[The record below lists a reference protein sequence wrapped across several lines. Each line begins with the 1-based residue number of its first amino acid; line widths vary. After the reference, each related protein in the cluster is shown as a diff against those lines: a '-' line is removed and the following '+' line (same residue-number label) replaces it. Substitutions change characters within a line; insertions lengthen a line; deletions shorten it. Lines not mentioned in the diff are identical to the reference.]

1 MVMDS
6 FYNVFVNPFI
16 RNLTQPFWGAIASGI
31 GGMLSGRSSRPKSIS
46 ADKIKELQK
55 PTQDLVDRQISFADA
70 MMDPR
75 SEINMMLRNFLAQKS
90 AETGA
95 QIGSQVQKIGA
106 MQGVAPAQTMM
117 QARIGM
123 GSQMGNVDMQ
133 LIQALQNQQFKG
145 MNLLQNMTPV
155 QQGLNENLANI
166 NISNVDMQNRNQ
178 FSTGGSLFSTLGS
191 ALTEKGI

>member
-46 ADKIKELQK
+46 ADKIRELQK
-55 PTQDLVDRQISFADA
+55 PTQDLVNRQVQFADD
-70 MMDPR
+70 MMDPM
-75 SEINMMLRNFLAQKS
+75 SDINMQLKRFLAQRS

-95 QIGSQVQKIGA
+95 QVGSQVQKIGA
-106 MQGVAPAQTMM
+106 MQGVSPAQAMM
-117 QARIGM
+117 QARMGM

-133 LIQALQNQQFKG
+133 LMQALQNQQFKG
-145 MNLLQNMTPV
+145 MGYCKT
-155 QQGLNENLANI
+155 
-166 NISNVDMQNRNQ
+166 
-178 FSTGGSLFSTLGS
+178 
-191 ALTEKGI
+191 